1 MSNEVT
7 AAALGEFDGLVK
19 AKMEAKAPVKAD
31 KPKRQK
37 NDKDRI
43 EKLENDLRAIVD
55 MLNKMSSALGLPKSI
70 IPNLD

>member
-7 AAALGEFDGLVK
+7 AAATNQIDKSAEIKNL
-19 AKMEAKAPVKAD
+19 MKAD

-37 NDKDRI
+37 SDKDRI
-43 EKLENDLRAIVD
+43 EKLEKDLRAVVD

-70 IPNLD
+70 IPVIE

>member
-7 AAALGEFDGLVK
+7 AAEFDGLVEDK
-19 AKMEAKAPVKAD
+19 IKAD

-43 EKLENDLRAIVD
+43 EKLEKDLRAVVD